1 MLKIAIHRDFPPTPP
16 QPTPTTPMLTTT
28 AMAICERLSS
38 TAITLRY
45 RELGS
50 TVLEQQLYRKATA
63 SEHAAYYKT
72 GAKGRDSAF
81 SPAGRKKASA
91 DRRITGA
98 PAKALTSYF
107 LYMRAESVA
116 KRKAWALGVAAPPR
130 SSAQWVAERWH
141 GLGPEEKARWTVAAQ
156 QETARYEYEKG
167 MLAVKLQWPQTVDST
182 VEAVRKR
189 KRIDTS

>member
-1 MLKIAIHRDFPPTPP
+1 MLKIAIHRDLPPTPP
-16 QPTPTTPMLTTT
+16 QPTRTPPTPTTATT
-28 AMAICERLSS
+28 ATCERLST

-45 RELGS
+45 RGLGS
-50 TVLEQQLYRKATA
+50 TVLEQRLYRKATA

-72 GAKGRDSAF
+72 GSKGRDSGF

-98 PAKALTSYF
+98 PSKALTSYF

-116 KRKAWALGVAAPPR
+116 KREAWALGLAAPPR

-141 GLGPEEKARWTVAAQ
+141 GLGAEEKARWTAAAQ

-167 MLAVKLQWPQTVDST
+167 MLAVKLQWPQTVDGN

-189 KRIDTS
+189 KRIDAS